1 LKPNDDQ
8 AAVISTGNKTPSI
21 HSIHDDDD
29 DEKPDDLTGSLED
42 HDSNAYWDL
51 CLPDEESDKEE
62 KPPDSDETPRFTRI
76 RRKSPDDKRYEKKG
90 QVLFNCIMYFSLTHT
105 RLDSLLISVEIP
117 GDPA

>member
-42 HDSNAYWDL
+42 HDSNAYWDSF
-51 CLPDEESDKEE
+51 LPDEESDKEE
-62 KPPDSDETPRFTRI
+62 KPPDEDETPKRLRI
-76 RRKSPDDKRYEKKG
+76 RKKSPDDRKPHQKG
-90 QVLFNCIMYFSLTHT
+90 QMLFNCIMFFSLRHT
-105 RLDSLLISVEIP
+105 MLESILKSI
-117 GDPA
+117 